1 MTTSPASSENLRG
14 IFLMVVSMALFGV
27 EDMFLKWAAAELPL
41 GQIIFV
47 SGAFGLPVFVLM
59 ARLGGQRVLVKAA
72 LQPAVLARNIG
83 EMVGS
88 AAYVAALATVPLS
101 TVSAVL
107 QAMPLAVTM
116 AAALVMQEQVG
127 WRRWSAIA
135 VGFAGVLIVI
145 RPGLQGF
152 RPEALY
158 VLITVAGLTVR
169 DLASRR
175 IPREVTTAQVSAWG
189 LMAVT
194 LLGVAMMAA
203 SGEVRAVT
211 LWQSGVLLGAVA
223 FGTGGYW
230 AITAATRTGE
240 VSVVAP
246 FRYARL
252 VFAILIGALVFG
264 EWPDGFTYLG
274 AALII
279 GSGLYSFARERVR
292 KRASHVG

>member
-1 MTTSPASSENLRG
+1 MNASPSNDNLRG
-14 IFLMVVSMALFGV
+14 IFLMVASMALFGV
-27 EDMFLKWAAAELPL
+27 EDMFLKWAAQGLPL

-47 SGAFGLPVFVLM
+47 SGAFGLPVFVAM
-59 ARLGGQRVLVKAA
+59 AWRQGHGVLVKEA
-72 LQPAVLARNIG
+72 LQPAVLARNLG
-83 EMVGS
+83 EMVGTAGYI
-88 AAYVAALATVPLS
+88 AAIATVPLS

-116 AAALVMQEQVG
+116 AAALFMQEQVG

-145 RPGLQGF
+145 RPGLEGF

-158 VLITVAGLTVR
+158 VLITVAGLTLR
-169 DLASRR
+169 DLASRA
-175 IPREVTTAQVSAWG
+175 IPAVVTTAQVSAWG

-194 LLGVAMMAA
+194 LLGVIMMLW
-203 SGEVRAVT
+203 SGEVQAVSP
-211 LWQSGVLLGAVA
+211 WQALVLLGAVA

-246 FRYARL
+246 FRYTRL
-252 VFAILIGALVFG
+252 VFAIVIGALVFG
-264 EWPDGFTYLG
+264 EWPDGLTYLG
-274 AALII
+274 AGLII
-279 GSGLYSFARERVR
+279 ASGLYSFARERAR

>member
-1 MTTSPASSENLRG
+1 MNAQHSTDNLRG
-14 IFLMVVSMALFGV
+14 IFLMVASMALFGV
-27 EDMFLKWAAAELPL
+27 EDMFLKWAAQGLPL

-47 SGAFGLPVFVLM
+47 SGAFGLPVFWAM
-59 ARLGGQRVLVKAA
+59 AWRRGRGVLVRDA
-72 LQPAVLARNIG
+72 LQPAVLGRNIG

-88 AAYVAALATVPLS
+88 AGYIAAIATVPLS

-116 AAALVMQEQVG
+116 AAALFMQEQVG

-145 RPGLQGF
+145 RPGLEGF

-158 VLITVAGLTVR
+158 VLITVAGLTLR
-169 DLASRR
+169 DLASRA
-175 IPREVTTAQVSAWG
+175 IPAVVTTAQVSAWG

-194 LLGVAMMAA
+194 LLGVIMMLW
-203 SGEVRAVT
+203 SGEVRAVSP
-211 LWQSGVLLGAVA
+211 WQALVLLGAVA

-246 FRYARL
+246 FRYTRL
-252 VFAILIGALVFG
+252 VFAIVIGALVFG
-264 EWPDGFTYLG
+264 EWPDGLTYLG
-274 AALII
+274 AGLII
-279 GSGLYSFARERVR
+279 ASGLYSFARERAR
-292 KRASHVG
+292 KRASQLG